1 VNLLSAKS
9 VLKYSYEDK
18 NMRFLKIILSL
29 LLVFAFSS
37 AILAQTKKKKVVK
50 KKTAITK
57 TTINTP
63 KIVTT
68 TSANST
74 LTDDEVTGGLKE
86 ALSKGVKFAIDSLGK
101 ENGFLEDA
109 RVKIPLPATL
119 VKIEK
124 GMRVAGQ
131 GAKVDEFV
139 ASMNHAAEKAVPVA
153 VDVFVDSIKQMTF
166 TDAKNI
172 LFSKQDDSATQFFRQ
187 TTEENLRGKFRPI
200 VEKFTAET
208 GVTVKYK
215 GMVSKLGAFSGILG
229 KDATDLDGY
238 VTQKALD
245 GLFFMVAEE
254 EKKIRKDP
262 IGRTTNLLKKVF
274 GAIFK

>member
-1 VNLLSAKS
+1 
-9 VLKYSYEDK
+9 
-18 NMRFLKIILSL
+18 MRLFKLFLAATMLFT
-29 LLVFAFSS
+29 FANIAF
-37 AILAQTKKKKVVK
+37 AQKKPVK
-50 KKTAITK
+50 KPAKKTVAVK
-57 TTINTP
+57 PTP
-63 KIVTT
+63 TPAPPKL
-68 TSANST
+68 S
-74 LTDDEVTGGLKE
+74 DDEINGGLKE
-86 ALSKGVKFAIDSLGK
+86 ALFTGVKSAISSLGK
-101 ENGFLEDA
+101 ENGFLDDV

-124 GMRVAGQ
+124 GMRLAGQ
-131 GAKVDEFV
+131 GAKVDDFV

-172 LFSKQDDSATQFFRQ
+172 LFSKQEDSATQFFRK
-187 TTEENLRGKFRPI
+187 TTEDNLREKFRPM

-208 GVTVKYK
+208 GVTQKYK
-215 GMVSKLGAFSGILG
+215 GMVGKLGAFSGIIG

-254 EKKIRKDP
+254 EKKIRKNPLGTASD
-262 IGRTTNLLKKVF
+262 LLKKVF